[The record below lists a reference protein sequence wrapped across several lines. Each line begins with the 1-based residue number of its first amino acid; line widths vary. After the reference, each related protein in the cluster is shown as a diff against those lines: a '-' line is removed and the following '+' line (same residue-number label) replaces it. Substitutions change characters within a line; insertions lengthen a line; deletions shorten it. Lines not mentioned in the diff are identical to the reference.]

1 MMPLPLVLAFA
12 FLFGLSVGSF
22 LNVVIARLPAGRSIV
37 RPGSSCPR
45 CGSAIAWYD
54 NVPLLSYALLRA
66 RCRSC
71 QAWISWRYPAIE
83 FTCGALF
90 ALAYLSFG
98 SSPQLVAALIF
109 LAGLV
114 AITWIDLD
122 HQIIPDVL
130 SLPGIVLGLLL
141 SLAPGG
147 IGWKDALAGTI
158 VGGGLFVLIIVGSAL
173 IIGQPGMGVG
183 DVKLGAM
190 IGAFLGWKLV
200 LLSILLSVLIG
211 GPLAAALLAT
221 GRKGRK
227 DPVPFGPFLA
237 MGGMIS
243 LFCGNALLAWYFG
256 QFLAE

>member
-1 MMPLPLVLAFA
+1 MMPLPLALAFA
-12 FLFGLSVGSF
+12 FLFGLCVGSF
-22 LNVVIARLPAGRSIV
+22 LNVVISRLPAGRSIV
-37 RPGSSCPR
+37 HPRSACPR
-45 CGSAIAWYD
+45 CGSPIVWYD
-54 NVPLLSYALLRA
+54 NLPLLSYALLRA
-66 RCRSC
+66 HCRQC
-71 QAWISWRYPAIE
+71 RAAISWRYPAIE
-83 FTCGALF
+83 LTCGALF
-90 ALAYLSFG
+90 ALAYLAFG
-98 SSPQLVAALIF
+98 PSPRLVAALIF
-109 LAGLV
+109 LGGLV

-130 SLPGIVLGLLL
+130 SLPGIALGLML
-141 SLAPGG
+141 SLSPDG

-211 GPLAAALLAT
+211 GPLAAVLLAT

-237 MGGMIS
+237 LGGMIS
-243 LFCGNALLAWYFG
+243 LFWGEALLAWYFG
-256 QFLAE
+256 QFLAD